1 MTLCAMVPL
10 FREIYG
16 FRDLLW
22 ILVARNIKIRY
33 KRSALG
39 FLWTFLNPI
48 FMIIIYSIFLK
59 ILKAFDASDP
69 VYLQK
74 LVTGIIVW
82 QFLAMC
88 TGDALHAVLGNAN
101 LVKKTSF
108 PRIILPLS
116 TVLANLVNFL
126 LVLPILI
133 IFLFATG
140 AFSMGAASI
149 LLPLIIL
156 TQLALC
162 LGLSLI
168 LSGLNLFFRDTEHL
182 MSAVMLAW
190 FFLSPIIYD
199 FSHIP
204 ERFQRLAMLNPM
216 CGIVTGYRAAF
227 LGTDLMA
234 PRLVGLSLLISWL
247 VLAIGVALF
256 QRWQVTFGDKL

>member
-10 FREIYG
+10 FKEIYA

-22 ILVARNIKIRY
+22 ILVARNLKIRY
-33 KRSALG
+33 KRSVLG
-39 FLWTFLNPI
+39 FLWTFLNPV
-48 FMIIIYSIFLK
+48 FMIIIYSIFLR
-59 ILKAFDASDP
+59 ILKSFDPNDP
-69 VYLQK
+69 IFMQK
-74 LVTGIIVW
+74 LVSGIIVW

-126 LVLPILI
+126 FVLPILV
-133 IFLFATG
+133 IFLVMTH
-140 AFSMGAASI
+140 AFTISDVAI
-149 LLPLIIL
+149 LPLIIG
-156 TQLALC
+156 TQFALC

-168 LSGLNLFFRDTEHL
+168 LSGMNLFFRDTEHL
-182 MSAVMLAW
+182 MGAVMLAW

-199 FSHIP
+199 FSRIP

-234 PRLVGLSLLISWL
+234 PRLVGLSLLVSWL
-247 VLAIGVALF
+247 VLVLGVVLF
-256 QRWQVTFGDKL
+256 QRWQVNFGDKL